1 MSLAIDKIAINE
13 KRFSEI
19 IQQFEKINPVLVL
32 GDVGIDKYTYGE
44 VERISPEAPVPVL
57 NVHKEW
63 LKLGM
68 AANISHNLKT
78 LGVTSSLFGIM
89 GEDDNS
95 KYLENLLEDEG
106 LKTWGMVPLE
116 GRKTT
121 FKERVLTGVQQ
132 ICRVDYETIRPLSEE
147 EFEKV
152 KTRIMDLYEGHSAV
166 IIEDYAKGAVSSDL
180 AKWMIEFFNSKGIL
194 VAVDPGRKVPAKT
207 YQGAEL
213 LKPNLKESLE
223 LAESLGCYS
232 KEPLEVAKVL
242 SNELEVKKVV
252 ITLGG
257 EGILIYE
264 SDKPTESKI
273 IPTIKTEVYDVSG
286 AGDTV
291 ISLLTSSL
299 VAGANLEEAAVI
311 ANCGA
316 GVVVAKKGT
325 ATVDQ
330 QELSQ
335 YFKRYAKALS

>member
-1 MSLAIDKIAINE
+1 MKISVEE
-13 KRFSEI
+13 KRFVEI
-19 IQQFEKINPVLVL
+19 INKFEGIDPILVL

-57 NVHKEW
+57 TVQKEW

-78 LGVTSSLFGIM
+78 LQVDSSLFGIM
-89 GEDDNS
+89 GEDENS

-132 ICRVDYETIRPLSEE
+132 ICRVDYETIRPLSQD

-152 KTRIMDLYEGHSAV
+152 KTRISDLYEGHSAV
-166 IIEDYAKGAVSSDL
+166 IIEDYAKGAVSGDL
-180 AKWMIEFFNSKGIL
+180 AKWMIDFFGSKGIL
-194 VAVDPGRKVPAKT
+194 VAVDPGRKVPAVT
-207 YQGAEL
+207 YKGAGL
-213 LKPNLKESLE
+213 IKPNKKESFE

-232 KEPLEVAKVL
+232 TDPKEVAKVL
-242 SNELEVKKVV
+242 SGELDIKNVV

-264 SDKPTESKI
+264 ADRPNESKI
-273 IPTIKTEVYDVSG
+273 VPSIKTEVYDVSG

-299 VAGANLEEAAVI
+299 VAGASLEEAAVI
-311 ANCGA
+311 ANCGG

-325 ATVDQ
+325 ATVNQ
-330 QELSQ
+330 KELTQ
-335 YFKRYAKALS
+335 YFKRYSKALS